1 MMACKQED
9 WITHVHSKWMEERE
23 QEEGKHKLQ
32 FLSGPKVQAWG
43 KKKKK
48 EPEQQIDWDFSFSL
62 GC

>member
-48 EPEQQIDWDFSFSL
+48 NLNSRLIEIFHL
-62 GC
+62 V